1 MIHSNPRL
9 VMTLVALLV
18 ATAAPAFAQPPASTA
33 VSAAAATSDAGV
45 AGAAGSNRDAAR
57 ARRKMNRQLVR
68 RVAAALARTRGLD
81 SSRILIRASDGTVTL
96 SGSVPDNV
104 QIPLAVNAAQQVAG
118 VTALRNQLRIGM
130 RTE

>member
-18 ATAAPAFAQPPASTA
+18 ATAVPAFAQPPASTA
-33 VSAAAATSDAGV
+33 VPAAAATSDAGV
-45 AGAAGSNRDAAR
+45 AGSNRDAAR
-57 ARRKMNRQLVR
+57 ARRKMNRQLVK

-81 SSRILIRASDGTVTL
+81 SSRILIRASDGSVTL
-96 SGSVPDNV
+96 SGTVPDNV

-118 VTALRNQLRIGM
+118 VTALRNLLRIGM

>member
-18 ATAAPAFAQPPASTA
+18 ATAVPAFAQPPASTA
-33 VSAAAATSDAGV
+33 VSAVAATSD

-57 ARRKMNRQLVR
+57 ARRKMNRQLVK

-96 SGSVPDNV
+96 SGTVPDNV

-118 VTALRNQLRIGM
+118 VTALRNLLRIGM

>member
-18 ATAAPAFAQPPASTA
+18 ATAVPAFAQPPASTA

-45 AGAAGSNRDAAR
+45 AGSNRDAAR
-57 ARRKMNRQLVR
+57 ARRKMNRQLVK

-96 SGSVPDNV
+96 AGSVPDNV